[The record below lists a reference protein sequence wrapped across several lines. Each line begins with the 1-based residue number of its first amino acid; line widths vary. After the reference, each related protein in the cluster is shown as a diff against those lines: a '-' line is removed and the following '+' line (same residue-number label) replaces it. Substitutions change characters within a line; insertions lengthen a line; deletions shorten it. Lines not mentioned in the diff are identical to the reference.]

1 MRHWLLRLMLLLL
14 WIETAE
20 VNAQTHKL
28 VEDVDDRH
36 SEYLHVTI
44 GVGYEYLTHAYG
56 KDGLSLDL
64 TARYYFGDRFFG
76 AAKTQYGLHSG
87 SKTIQPKKDKSKL
100 YDDVTTW
107 TFMGGTGYDLWQ
119 NSTCDFVV
127 YAQGLVGYGG
137 YADKYEVYTNGVHTR
152 RKTYKGIA
160 ADLSI
165 GSEYTSRSN
174 FLFGINGDAI
184 YVGRRMNF
192 AVSISMGYL
201 F

>member
-1 MRHWLLRLMLLLL
+1 MKRWLVRAMLFLL
-14 WIETAE
+14 WVEAAE
-20 VNAQTHKL
+20 VNAQTYEL
-28 VEDVDDRH
+28 SERTDDRH

-44 GVGYEYLTHAYG
+44 GAGYEYLTHAYG

-64 TARYYFGDRFFG
+64 TARYYFNTRFFG
-76 AAKTQYGLHSG
+76 TAKTQYGLHSG
-87 SKTIQPKKDKSKL
+87 SKSIQPKKGKSKL

-107 TFMGGTGYDLWQ
+107 AFMGGAGYDLWQ

-127 YAQGLVGYGG
+127 YAQGLIGYGG
-137 YADKYEVYTNGVHTR
+137 CTDKYETYNTR
-152 RKTYKGIA
+152 LRTQRKTNKGVA
-160 ADLSI
+160 ADVSI

-174 FLFGINGDAI
+174 FLFGISCDAL

-192 AVSISMGYL
+192 AASISMGYL